1 MGVTTWQALLAPGL
15 KSRATATQRPSLP
28 HPGPTTPQALVL
40 QLKQVAGQDR
50 AAFAALYSATSAKLY
65 GIVLR
70 ILRRRDLADEI
81 LQDVY
86 VKIWERAGDF
96 DPGRASPVT
105 WMATIARNRALDE
118 VRRKAPVS
126 LEDMPAGFDPASD
139 APHPLDLMTAS
150 EDARRLRDCLNR
162 LDGEKR
168 DMVMLAYLEGSSRE
182 ELSQRFSA
190 PVATIKTWL
199 HRSLAQLK
207 DCLGS

>member
-1 MGVTTWQALLAPGL
+1 MPPAN
-15 KSRATATQRPSLP
+15 
-28 HPGPTTPQALVL
+28 PTSPQGLVL
-40 QLKQVAGQDR
+40 LLQRVAGQDR

-86 VKIWERAGDF
+86 VKVWERAGDF
-96 DPGRASPVT
+96 DAGRASPVT
-105 WMATIARNRALDE
+105 WMAAIARNRALDE

-126 LEDMPAGFDPASD
+126 LEDMPAGFDVASE
-139 APHPLDLMTAS
+139 AAHPLDLMARS
-150 EDARRLRDCLNR
+150 EDGRRLADCLGG
-162 LDGEKR
+162 LEPDKR
-168 DMVMLAYLEGSSRE
+168 EIVMLAYLDGCSRE
-182 ELSQRFSA
+182 ELGRRFSA